1 MKSKDQQLME
11 EAYVKISLVKEET
24 VDDFNSRMIQK
35 ELEHQQDDVVDKDE
49 VESAEVD
56 KDEEAFKD
64 SSHSGIDEE
73 TTQMYYSALKKFENN
88 EITSQQWYDICAK
101 LLGDLMEKNKD
112 VFIRLKD
119 R

>member
-24 VDDFNSRMIQK
+24 VDDFNSRMIEK
-35 ELEHQQDDVVDKDE
+35 EREEQQEEVDKGE
-49 VESAEVD
+49 AD
-56 KDEEAFKD
+56 KDEEALKD
-64 SSHSGIDEE
+64 SSHSSIDEE
-73 TTQMYYSALKKFENN
+73 TAQMYYNALEKFEKD

-112 VFIRLKD
+112 VFVRLKN

>member
-24 VDDFNSRMIQK
+24 VDDFNSRMIEK
-35 ELEHQQDDVVDKDE
+35 EREEQQQE
-49 VESAEVD
+49 EVD
-56 KDEEAFKD
+56 KDEEALKD
-64 SSHSGIDEE
+64 SSHSSIDEE
-73 TTQMYYSALKKFENN
+73 TAQMYYNALEKFEKD

-112 VFIRLKD
+112 VFVRLKN

>member
-1 MKSKDQQLME
+1 ME

-24 VDDFNSRMIQK
+24 ADDFNSRVIEK
-35 ELEHQQDDVVDKDE
+35 EREEQQQE
-49 VESAEVD
+49 EVD
-56 KDEEAFKD
+56 KDEEALKD
-64 SSHSGIDEE
+64 SSHSSIDEE
-73 TTQMYYSALKKFENN
+73 TAQMYYNALEKFEKD

-112 VFIRLKD
+112 VFVRLKN

>member
-24 VDDFNSRMIQK
+24 VDDFNSRMTEK
-35 ELEHQQDDVVDKDE
+35 EREEQQQEEVNKDE
-49 VESAEVD
+49 AD
-56 KDEEAFKD
+56 KDEEALKD
-64 SSHSGIDEE
+64 SSHSSIDEE
-73 TTQMYYSALKKFENN
+73 TAQMYYNALEKFEKD